1 MKLYEVYPSNYY
13 ARKNWDWKPRD
24 AEISSDGIFKL
35 EIPKQYQL
43 IITHNW
49 QLQIKSI
56 SLRLNSNEND
66 LLDIFLVEP
75 THREFKSRMYK
86 RELETDPVKIFN
98 QFNSAYPNLKTWMN
112 KVSRL
117 QFDNIVSVN
126 KDKIT
131 VKSPGSV
138 EKISKI
144 YNYTPQSSQ
153 FDLLDGID
161 YCVNCGEILFA
172 EGLDEDLKKWFKE
185 KWVRF
190 GPDGKIR
197 GDCARGS
204 SSEGKPK
211 CLPQSKAHALGK
223 KGRATAASRKRR
235 EDPNKNRRGPAK
247 NVKTK

>member
-1 MKLYEVYPSNYY
+1 MRLHEVYPSNYY

-35 EIPKQYQL
+35 GIPKQYQL
-43 IITHNW
+43 IITNNW

-75 THREFKSRMYK
+75 KHREFKSRMYK

-98 QFNSAYPNLKTWMN
+98 RFNSAYTNFEKWMN

-117 QFDNIVSVN
+117 KFDNIVSVS

-131 VKSPGSV
+131 VKSPGAV

-153 FDLLDGID
+153 FDLLNST
-161 YCVNCGEILFA
+161 VNK
-172 EGLDEDLKKWFKE
+172 LK
-185 KWVRF
+185 
-190 GPDGKIR
+190 
-197 GDCARGS
+197 A
-204 SSEGKPK
+204 
-211 CLPQSKAHALGK
+211 ALK
-223 KGRATAASRKRR
+223 Q
-235 EDPNKNRRGPAK
+235 
-247 NVKTK
+247 